1 MKPTYTGQRTVSNTD
16 RKFRPQDEHLLEKNK
31 EELDQSEHGDK
42 TAPDTRQNKAKFSE
56 IDRTDEKKK

>member
-31 EELDQSEHGDK
+31 EEVDRSEHGTK
-42 TAPDTRQNKAKFSE
+42 MAPEKRQNTDKFSE